1 LPSVDD
7 DTKRA
12 PDLLAQAMTACTNK
26 ETYGEY
32 DIDYFGLGLTYSF

>member
-1 LPSVDD
+1 
-7 DTKRA
+7 
-12 PDLLAQAMTACTNK
+12 MTACTNK

>member
-1 LPSVDD
+1 MH
-7 DTKRA
+7 KRISRRGGGDA
-12 PDLLAQAMTACTNK
+12 SRRGPGV